1 MKRSAKP
8 SGRNRRSGK
17 NKFHHSVYVVELS
30 RDVWGEPRFRRAN
43 AHYDITKPCVYVGM
57 TGLSPDVRFDKH
69 MAGIQ
74 AARYVTRYGVRLLP
88 QLYEVYNPMPYE
100 AAREMEVELA
110 LSLKARG
117 FGVWQG

>member
-1 MKRSAKP
+1 M
-8 SGRNRRSGK
+8 
-17 NKFHHSVYVVELS
+17 VELS

-43 AHYDITKPCVYVGM
+43 ANYDITKPCVYVGM

-74 AARYVTRYGVRLLP
+74 AARYVTKYGLKLLP